1 LPNLVRTRNF
11 SGHHEQQMTKTMRIA
26 IISEHASPLAKAGG
40 VDSGGQNIYVNHVA
54 RQLARRGHRVDVFT
68 RKDSVDL
75 PPVAALCPGARVVH
89 VPAGPARFVRKES
102 LLPYMPEFARACE
115 TLFEAGRPYDV
126 VHANFFM
133 SGMVARHLRQR
144 LGVPFAITFHALGK
158 VRLRHQKEAD
168 AFPPERIAIEREC
181 VQDAD
186 AIIAECPQD
195 QEDLRTLYGADD
207 ARISMVPCG
216 FDSAEFSPMD
226 RMAARHALGLA
237 QDEFLV
243 LQLGR
248 LVPRK
253 GIDNVIRA
261 LAHARTL
268 VPTGARLKLL
278 VVGGDAPEPDEAR
291 TPEIARLR
299 GLARELGIAADVQ
312 FTGQRTRGELRRYY
326 ACADVFVST
335 PWYEPFGITPLEAMA
350 CAVPVVA
357 SDVGGLRY
365 SIVDGATGFL
375 VPPHDPAALAHRL
388 ALLHAQPH
396 LGAAMGLAGQRRVA
410 SMFTWGH
417 VADGLAQVYRSIRR
431 VHHGA
436 RSVAVP
442 APRAVEPSATAR
454 FASV

>member
-1 LPNLVRTRNF
+1 MR
-11 SGHHEQQMTKTMRIA
+11 KTLHIA
-26 IISEHASPLAKAGG
+26 LISEHASPLSMAGG

-68 RKDSVDL
+68 RRDRADL
-75 PPVAALCPGARVVH
+75 PPVVPLCPGARVVH
-89 VPAGPARFVRKES
+89 VPAGPPRFVRKES
-102 LLPYMPEFARACE
+102 LLACMPQFARACE
-115 TLFEAGRPYDV
+115 TLFRQGQPFDV

-133 SGMVARHLRQR
+133 SGMVARQLRQR
-144 LGVPFAITFHALGK
+144 LGLPFAITFHALGQ

-168 AFPPERIAIEREC
+168 AFPAERIAIERDC
-181 VQDAD
+181 VRDAD
-186 AIIAECPQD
+186 AIVAECPQD
-195 QEDLRTLYGADD
+195 REDLRTLYGADD
-207 ARISMVPCG
+207 ARIAMVPCG

-226 RMAARHALGLA
+226 RAAARQALGIA

-253 GIDNVIRA
+253 GIDNVVRA
-261 LAHARTL
+261 LAQARAL
-268 VPTGARLKLL
+268 LPAGARLKLM

-299 GLARELGIAADVQ
+299 GIAQALGIAADVR
-312 FTGQRTRGELRRYY
+312 FTGQRTRAELRHHY

-365 SIVDGATGFL
+365 SVLDGVTGFL
-375 VPPHDPAALAHRL
+375 VPPHDPAALAQRL
-388 ALLHAQPH
+388 AALYRQPR
-396 LGAAMGLAGQRRVA
+396 LAADMGLAGQRRVA
-410 SMFTWGH
+410 SMFTWDH
-417 VADGLAQVYRSIRR
+417 VADGLVQVYRSICR
-431 VHHGA
+431 VPQPA
-436 RSVAVP
+436 RPHALQ
-442 APRAVEPSATAR
+442 APRTMAWAEGA
-454 FASV
+454 